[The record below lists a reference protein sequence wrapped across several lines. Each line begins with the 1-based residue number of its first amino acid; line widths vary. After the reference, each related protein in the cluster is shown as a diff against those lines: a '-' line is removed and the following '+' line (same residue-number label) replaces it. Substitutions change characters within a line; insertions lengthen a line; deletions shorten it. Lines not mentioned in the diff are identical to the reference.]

1 MEKNN
6 YVKPTMVVVELKHRA
21 PLICQ
26 SPPGDPDSDNDEGNG
41 YIPNM
46 GNDELNKLA

>member
-21 PLICQ
+21 LLLET
-26 SPPGDPDSDNDEGNG
+26 SGDPEPGGAPRLYDWDMDVEA
-41 YIPNM
+41 
-46 GNDELNKLA
+46 ELSE

>member
-21 PLICQ
+21 RLLDGSSGGPE
-26 SPPGDPDSDNDEGNG
+26 PGGAPRLYDWNVDVEA
-41 YIPNM
+41 
-46 GNDELNKLA
+46 ELSE

>member
-1 MEKNN
+1 MEKKK
-6 YVKPTMVVVELKHRA
+6 YVVPNMVVVEFKH
-21 PLICQ
+21 Q
-26 SPPGDPDSDNDEGNG
+26 SRLLAGSPDSDNDEGKG

>member
-26 SPPGDPDSDNDEGNG
+26 SVPDQDPEPGGAPRLYDWDMDVEA
-41 YIPNM
+41 
-46 GNDELNKLA
+46 ELSE

>member
-21 PLICQ
+21 PLICH
-26 SPPGDPDSDNDEGNG
+26 SGPEPGGAPRLYDWDMDVEA
-41 YIPNM
+41 
-46 GNDELNKLA
+46 ELSE

>member
-1 MEKNN
+1 MEKKK
-6 YVKPTMVVVELKHRA
+6 YVAPNMEVVELKHHPRLLDSSQE
-21 PLICQ
+21 P
-26 SPPGDPDSDNDEGNG
+26 DPQDPEQQG

>member
-26 SPPGDPDSDNDEGNG
+26 SDPGPEPGGAPRLYDWDMDVEA
-41 YIPNM
+41 
-46 GNDELNKLA
+46 ELSE

>member
-1 MEKNN
+1 MEKKKYIVPN
-6 YVKPTMVVVELKHRA
+6 MVVVELKHQTC
-21 PLICQ
+21 LLQ
-26 SPPGDPDSDNDEGNG
+26 TSTPPEPGG

>member
-1 MEKNN
+1 MEKKK
-6 YVKPTMVVVELKHRA
+6 YVVPTMVVVELRHQTRLLA
-21 PLICQ
+21 GSQEP
-26 SPPGDPDSDNDEGNG
+26 DPQDPEQQN